1 MALKFKYVFTQL
13 QMKIIFGEWP
23 EGYRI
28 PTEME
33 LCEQYNVSRVTIR
46 RALDGLVTQGYI
58 SRTRG
63 RGSFVLF
70 KRSVVGLGY
79 PQIIESEAEIVPKG
93 TYRILLK
100 EQVEASPTDKAQ
112 FNLSDRPEDSMM
124 WHFKSLHIV
133 DGKPSVLSDFYVAP
147 RFGSS
152 LAMLEETSD
161 QSFFEIVGR
170 RTGQRCHFVNG
181 KVAAINP
188 NEEICKQL
196 GIDCK
201 SASLWCRGLCVLDDG
216 TLVGRC
222 TKVFNGLMYEFAVE
236 SKSGLYIGSAGLTTN
251 SR

>member
-1 MALKFKYVFTQL
+1 M
-13 QMKIIFGEWP
+13 
-23 EGYRI
+23 
-28 PTEME
+28 
-33 LCEQYNVSRVTIR
+33 
-46 RALDGLVTQGYI
+46 
-58 SRTRG
+58 
-63 RGSFVLF
+63 
-70 KRSVVGLGY
+70 VGLGY

-196 GIDCK
+196 GIECK

-236 SKSGLYIGSAGLTTN
+236 SKSGLHIGSA
-251 SR
+251 

>member
-1 MALKFKYVFTQL
+1 MALKFKTVFSQL

-33 LCEQYNVSRVTIR
+33 LCEQYGVSRVTIR
-46 RALDGLVTQGYI
+46 RALDGLVRQGYI

-70 KRSVVGLGY
+70 KRKVVGLGY
-79 PQIIESEAEIVPKG
+79 PQVKIEGKETENDGYYKII
-93 TYRILLK
+93 LK
-100 EQVEASPTDKAQ
+100 EKLEVSHADREKMHVSDDPTETE
-112 FNLSDRPEDSMM
+112 L

-133 DGKPSVLSDFYVAP
+133 DGKPSVLSDYYVTS
-147 RFGSS
+147 RFGQEIS
-152 LAMLEETSD
+152 LLDDESER
-161 QSFFEIVGR
+161 SFFDLVSLHI
-170 RTGQRCHFVNG
+170 GQKCHFVQG

-196 GIDCK
+196 DIDCN

-216 TLVGRC
+216 TVIGRC

-236 SKSGLYIGSAGLTTN
+236 DRSDVSIGG
-251 SR
+251 

>member
-1 MALKFKYVFTQL
+1 MALKFKTVFTQL

-28 PTEME
+28 PTEMD

-70 KRSVVGLGY
+70 KRTVVGLGY
-79 PQIIESEAEIVPKG
+79 PQISSNRNEEANKG
-93 TYRILLK
+93 YYKIILK
-100 EQVEASPTDKAQ
+100 EKVEASSA
-112 FNLSDRPEDSMM
+112 DRDLIDLPDDEDSQYL

-133 DGKPSVLSDFYVAP
+133 DGKPSVLSDFYVIP
-147 RFGSS
+147 RFGVQIS
-152 LAMLEETSD
+152 LLGDESKE
-161 QSFFEIVGR
+161 SFFDLVTKHI
-170 RTGQRCHFVNG
+170 GQRCHFVNG

-196 GIDCK
+196 GIDCS
-201 SASLWCRGLCVLDDG
+201 SASLWCRGLCVLDDK
-216 TLVGRC
+216 TVIGRC
-222 TKVFNGLMYEFAVE
+222 TKVFNGLMYEFSVDNRCD
-236 SKSGLYIGSAGLTTN
+236 LTIGN
-251 SR
+251 S

>member
-1 MALKFKYVFTQL
+1 MALKFKSVFTQL

-33 LCEQYNVSRVTIR
+33 LCDQYGVSRVTIR

-79 PQIIESEAEIVPKG
+79 PQIIESETEVAPKG
-93 TYRILLK
+93 IYKLLLK
-100 EQVEASPTDKAQ
+100 EQVVASQTDKVQ
-112 FNLSDRPEDSMM
+112 FNLSDRPEDSMV

-147 RFGSS
+147 RFGAQIAA
-152 LAMLEETSD
+152 LDEMGNE
-161 QSFFEIVGR
+161 SFFEVVSKR
-170 RTGQRCHFVNG
+170 AGQRCHFVNS

-188 NEEICKQL
+188 NEEICNQL

-201 SASLWCRGLCVLDDG
+201 SASLWCRGMCVLDDG
-216 TLVGRC
+216 TVVGRS

-236 SKSGLYIGSAGLTTN
+236 SGGNFNIA
-251 SR
+251 RV

>member
-1 MALKFKYVFTQL
+1 MALKFKSVFAQL

-28 PTEME
+28 PTEMK
-33 LCEQYNVSRVTIR
+33 LCDQYGVSRVTIR

-79 PQIIESEAEIVPKG
+79 PQIIESETEVSPKG
-93 TYRILLK
+93 IYKLLLK
-100 EQVEASPTDKAQ
+100 EQVAASPADKVQ
-112 FNLSDRPEDSMM
+112 FNLSNRPEDSML
-124 WHFKSLHIV
+124 WHFKSLHLV

-147 RFGSS
+147 RFGEQIAS
-152 LAMLEETSD
+152 LEEMGNV
-161 QSFFEIVGR
+161 SFFEVVSKR
-170 RTGQRCHFVNG
+170 FGQHCHFVNG

-188 NEEICKQL
+188 NEEICNQL

-201 SASLWCRGLCVLDDG
+201 SASLWCRGLCVLDYG
-216 TLVGRC
+216 TVVGRS

-236 SKSGLYIGSAGLTTN
+236 SRGN
-251 SR
+251 SNIAR

>member
-1 MALKFKYVFTQL
+1 MALKFKTVFSQL

-33 LCEQYNVSRVTIR
+33 LCEQYGVSRVTIR
-46 RALDGLVTQGYI
+46 RALDGLVRQGYI

-70 KRSVVGLGY
+70 KRKVIGLGY
-79 PQIIESEAEIVPKG
+79 PQVPMKG
-93 TYRILLK
+93 EDSQKNGYYKILLK
-100 EQVEASPTDKAQ
+100 EKVEASSTDLAQMHFSDNPTDCE
-112 FNLSDRPEDSMM
+112 L

-133 DGKPSVLSDFYVAP
+133 DGKPSVLSDYYVTS
-147 RFGSS
+147 RFGQEIALLGDES
-152 LAMLEETSD
+152 ER
-161 QSFFEIVGR
+161 SFFDLVSWHI
-170 RTGQRCHFVNG
+170 GQKCHFVQG

-196 GIDCK
+196 GIDCS

-216 TLVGRC
+216 TVIGRC

-236 SKSGLYIGSAGLTTN
+236 DQSDVSVGG
-251 SR
+251 

>member
-1 MALKFKYVFTQL
+1 MPLKFKHVFAQL

-33 LCEQYNVSRVTIR
+33 LCEFYGVSRVTIR
-46 RALDGLVTQGYI
+46 RALDGLVNQGYI

-79 PQIIESEAEIVPKG
+79 PQIVSDTTETLPHGYYKV
-93 TYRILLK
+93 LQK
-100 EQVEASPTDKAQ
+100 ELVEVSPTDKLQ
-112 FNLSDRPEDSMM
+112 LGLSDKPEDRQM

-133 DGKPSVLSDFYVAP
+133 DEKPSVLSDYYIAH
-147 RFGSS
+147 RFGAQ
-152 LAMLEETSD
+152 LALLGDTSEY
-161 QSFFEIVGR
+161 SFFELLSKGF
-170 RTGQRCHFVNG
+170 GQKCHFVEG

-201 SASLWCRGLCVLDDG
+201 MASLWCRGMCVFDDG
-216 TLVGRC
+216 TVIGRC
-222 TKVFNGLMYEFAVE
+222 TKVFNGLMYEFALDSEVDF
-236 SKSGLYIGSAGLTTN
+236 SL
-251 SR
+251 SRH

>member
-1 MALKFKYVFTQL
+1 MAFKFKYVFTQL

-33 LCEQYNVSRVTIR
+33 LCDQYDVSRVTIR

-79 PQIIESEAEIVPKG
+79 PQIVESEGENVPKG
-93 TYRILLK
+93 TYKILLK

-112 FNLSDRPEDSMM
+112 FSLSDRPEDTTM

-152 LAMLEETSD
+152 LVLLEETSD

-188 NEEICKQL
+188 NEEICNQL

-236 SKSGLYIGSAGLTTN
+236 SKSGLHIGSA
-251 SR
+251 

>member
-33 LCEQYNVSRVTIR
+33 LCEQYDVSRVTIR

-170 RTGQRCHFVNG
+170 RTEQRCHFVNG

-236 SKSGLYIGSAGLTTN
+236 SKSGLHIGSA
-251 SR
+251 

>member
-1 MALKFKYVFTQL
+1 MALKFKYVYTQL

-33 LCEQYNVSRVTIR
+33 LCDQYDVSRVTIR

-100 EQVEASPTDKAQ
+100 EQVEASPTDKTQ

-236 SKSGLYIGSAGLTTN
+236 SNSGLHIGSA
-251 SR
+251 

>member
-1 MALKFKYVFTQL
+1 MALKFKTVFSQL

-33 LCEQYNVSRVTIR
+33 LCDHYGVSRVTIR
-46 RALDGLVTQGYI
+46 RALDGLVRQGYI

-70 KRSVVGLGY
+70 KRKVVGLGY
-79 PQIIESEAEIVPKG
+79 PQVRNTEEEEQRKG
-93 TYRILLK
+93 YYKILLK
-100 EQVEASPTDKAQ
+100 EKVDASHADRDQIDFSDVPTDTQ
-112 FNLSDRPEDSMM
+112 L
-124 WHFKSLHIV
+124 WHFKSLHIM
-133 DGKPSVLSDFYVAP
+133 DGKPSVLSDYYMTA
-147 RFGSS
+147 RFG
-152 LAMLEETSD
+152 EEIAQLGDESER
-161 QSFFEIVGR
+161 SFFDLVSGHI
-170 RTGQRCHFVNG
+170 GQKCHFVQG

-196 GIDCK
+196 GIDCS

-216 TLVGRC
+216 TVIGRC

-236 SKSGLYIGSAGLTTN
+236 DQADVSTG
-251 SR
+251 R